1 MRWLMN
7 INGDIWR
14 QDTDLPL
21 KMIQTQ
27 TSEKPETIDFLH
39 SESVQIQFVVQK
51 TINDIRKEML
61 ETELENQQS
70 SNTKTKGECHE

>member
-21 KMIQTQ
+21 KMIETK
-27 TSEKPETIDFLH
+27 TSDKPETIEFLH
-39 SESVQIQFVVQK
+39 SKSVLIQFPVEK

-61 ETELENQQS
+61 EAELESQQ
-70 SNTKTKGECHE
+70 NITKGECHE